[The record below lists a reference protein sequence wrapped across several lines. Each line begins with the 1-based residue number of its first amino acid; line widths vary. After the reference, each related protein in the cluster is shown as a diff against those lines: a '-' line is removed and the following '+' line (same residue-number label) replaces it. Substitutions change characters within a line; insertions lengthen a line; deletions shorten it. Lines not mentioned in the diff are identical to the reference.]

1 MKLNT
6 HLNKINPSL
15 IEWVCFLLVLGWF
28 IYQQVY
34 FAINISP
41 ETFPDEPHHIFV
53 SNMWRDAKL
62 FQVLDTP
69 QSYGYGQV
77 SRQPY
82 LYHLILGTLIQIF
95 PFSTNDMLFY
105 RMTSVVMSSLGLF
118 FSWLFYRSTISSSP
132 GRIFAIYFQTC
143 ILMYVFISAAVSYDV
158 LTNTIAFAAFWYL
171 IRTSHSFT
179 LRELLVLASIIMA
192 GCLTKIAM
200 LPLVL
205 IFIAAIFVM
214 HGRRLLTSP
223 FWTVGWNFFAKNR
236 ITTGIFIVL
245 FALNLKFY
253 GTNLIQYHSVVPNC
267 EDILSKKICDH
278 HFAQS
283 RRSKQ
288 LLAENADKERLSL
301 WEYLPNYFLEAEN
314 GIFNI
319 KSHRAIVPLSKNEY
333 SAHRN
338 ILLASALGCLV
349 QLTFFRRRFYSKRF
363 LTIFVLTAAYV
374 ATVIA
379 VNYGDYKTYGH
390 LGLGLQGRYWFPV
403 LTGAIFLIAAPI
415 FENIKKP
422 LQVLLLVAGILA
434 TKKMGIHIFEKK
446 VNKTW
451 FMNPN

>member
-1 MKLNT
+1 
-6 HLNKINPSL
+6 
-15 IEWVCFLLVLGWF
+15 
-28 IYQQVY
+28 
-34 FAINISP
+34 
-41 ETFPDEPHHIFV
+41 
-53 SNMWRDAKL
+53 
-62 FQVLDTP
+62 
-69 QSYGYGQV
+69 
-77 SRQPY
+77 
-82 LYHLILGTLIQIF
+82 
-95 PFSTNDMLFY
+95 
-105 RMTSVVMSSLGLF
+105 
-118 FSWLFYRSTISSSP
+118 
-132 GRIFAIYFQTC
+132 
-143 ILMYVFISAAVSYDV
+143 MYVFISAAVSYDV
-158 LTNTIAFAAFWYL
+158 LTNTISFAAFWYL

-192 GCLTKIAM
+192 GCLTKITM

-205 IFIAAIFVM
+205 IYIAAIFVM
-214 HGRRLLTSP
+214 HGRKLLTSP

-253 GTNLIQYHSVVPNC
+253 GTNFIQYHSVVPNC

-446 VNKTW
+446 VNETW